1 MLTLS
6 ALRAEIEITLAWFCL
21 LAHSKLLKFVCLV
34 KNMQINKKKIELLW
48 RWILILSLSDLL
60 WVIKTF
66 SEPASK
72 IDQGQNDLSSHLHF
86 FNLTVPRPLRALVFS
101 TIKWGSECN
110 IVRGLRKILYG
121 KVPGTCNPFVDV
133 YPLSIRKTI
142 TSFLPRK
149 NVASGLMFECEL
161 LCDPG
166 VWGTDGF
173 MRHGKR
179 KVFILLP
186 QGPCLG

>member
-21 LAHSKLLKFVCLV
+21 LANSKLLKFVCLV
-34 KNMQINKKKIELLW
+34 KICRFWINKKKIELLW

-72 IDQGQNDLSSHLHF
+72 IDQGQHDLSSHLYF
-86 FNLTVPRPLRALVFS
+86 FTLTVPRPLWALVFS
-101 TIKWGSECN
+101 TVKWGPEGS
-110 IVRGLRKILYG
+110 IVRGLREILYG
-121 KVPGTCNPFVDV
+121 KVPGTCNPFIDV

-149 NVASGLMFECEL
+149 NVASGY
-161 LCDPG
+161 
-166 VWGTDGF
+166 
-173 MRHGKR
+173 
-179 KVFILLP
+179 
-186 QGPCLG
+186 